1 MRDPHRC
8 VTLQLSWEFSS
19 HWLPRNT
26 NPVYHLWESLVIS
39 RYEVWGCVR
48 ILCSRFRKATLSS
61 SVHTYVFHLPSFF
74 FSSAT
79 CFMCVTLAV
88 SIQFSSIWFLS
99 ILWPNNLL
107 YQFQVWIKY
116 ILMKCYLI
124 LEVMTATTIS
134 CGKTN
139 GILLN

>member
-8 VTLQLSWEFSS
+8 VTLQLSWELSS

-39 RYEVWGCVR
+39 RFR
-48 ILCSRFRKATLSS
+48 ILRYEDVFVSYVLGLGRLRSPHPSTLMFFICHHFSC
-61 SVHTYVFHLPSFF
+61 LPPHAS
-74 FSSAT
+74 
-79 CFMCVTLAV
+79 CVSLLL
-88 SIQFSSIWFLS
+88 FPF
-99 ILWPNNLL
+99 NLVAFGF
-107 YQFQVWIKY
+107 YQYFGQIICCINFKY